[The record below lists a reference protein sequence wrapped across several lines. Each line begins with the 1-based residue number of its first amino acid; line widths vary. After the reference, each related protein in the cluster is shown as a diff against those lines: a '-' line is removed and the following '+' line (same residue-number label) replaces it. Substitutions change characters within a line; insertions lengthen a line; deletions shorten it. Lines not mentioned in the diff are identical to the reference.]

1 MQVSQILYNI
11 LDEFSQWIPPVFT
24 EENGFDDF

>member
-1 MQVSQILYNI
+1 MQVSQMLYI

-24 EENGFDDF
+24 KDNGFDDF